1 MDIEYITTDFEIESS
16 EDLTEL
22 VKELEK
28 EMVLQLNRWVENKYR
43 VSLSGPG
50 HYDRPEDTI
59 TDFCELIENLSTK
72 SLNLYLQSN
81 KRIADIGFNSG
92 KEPSSISYD
101 LSEEILERLYKINTA
116 IRITIYPLDKYR
128 DNEKQK

>member
-22 VKELEK
+22 VKELKK

-59 TDFCELIENLSTK
+59 RHFCELIENLAPK
-72 SLNLYLQSN
+72 FLNLYLQTD

-92 KEPSSISYD
+92 K
-101 LSEEILERLYKINTA
+101 
-116 IRITIYPLDKYR
+116 
-128 DNEKQK
+128 